1 MYTRKVGNLV
11 YDFLRDFDNYQ
22 IDNNLMTVFLRADLF
37 CSEDPMK
44 KVAELDNH
52 NITQYESYRNYSDRF
67 LSGLNVIFDDSIVDQ
82 I

>member
-52 NITQYESYRNYSDRF
+52 NIT
-67 LSGLNVIFDDSIVDQ
+67 
-82 I
+82 